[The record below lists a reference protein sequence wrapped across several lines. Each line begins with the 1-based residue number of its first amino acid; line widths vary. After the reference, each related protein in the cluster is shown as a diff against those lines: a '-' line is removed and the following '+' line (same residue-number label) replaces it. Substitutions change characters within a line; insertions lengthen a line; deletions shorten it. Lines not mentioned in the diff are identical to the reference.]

1 MAQVIGD
8 RHYDGR
14 ACVNGAAPRAERWY
28 ILRQCP
34 RCLGRMTGPLAG
46 VVAHRLLPDYDRS
59 NLCTACIYVLAH
71 EPKDAARELA
81 RWGTL
86 LAWQQRAMRRQQ
98 RRR

>member
-1 MAQVIGD
+1 MYT
-8 RHYDGR
+8 YDGR
-14 ACVNGAAPRAERWY
+14 ASVNGHAHAPQQQPQQEWCKM
-28 ILRQCP
+28 RQCP
-34 RCLGRMTGPLAG
+34 RCLGRMSGPLAG